1 MSTSRERK
9 RQKRHHSTREYID
22 MRIGQLKE
30 DRLKASN
37 PHDVLWYDRLIDEL
51 TYVQMVDQNRSMGV
65 Q

>member
-1 MSTSRERK
+1 MSTSRARK

-51 TYVQMVDQNRSMGV
+51 TYVQMVDHNRSMGV